1 MSHDPFRNAENGI
14 AVIGMACRFP
24 GAPDLDTFWHNLRT
38 AQHGISFMA
47 ADANA
52 PEGYVP
58 ARGLL
63 DQIDQ
68 FDAEAFGLSAR
79 DALLMD
85 PQQRLLFETALHAFD
100 HAGVDPNRSGEATG
114 VFTGVGAGS
123 YAHRLWQSQNGD
135 ESIGMMQ
142 LEIGNDKDYSA
153 PRLSY
158 LLNLRGP
165 SIPVQTACSTSLV
178 AVHAAVQSLLS
189 NECDLA
195 LAGGCSL
202 PYLEPTGYQYREDD
216 IYAPDGFC
224 RSFDAQAGGTVP
236 GSGVGL
242 VVLKRLD
249 EARQDGDR
257 IMAVILATA
266 VNNDGDQKVGFT
278 APSVTGQRT
287 VIEDALSLA
296 DVDPGH
302 IGFVETHGTAT
313 RLGDPI
319 EIEALRQAF
328 GQDGRNC
335 ALGAVKS
342 NIGHAGAAAGI
353 AGFIKTVLCR
363 AHNTLVPTLHYT
375 APNPKLNLDDSPF
388 FVNTA
393 TQPWPQEQPLA
404 GVSSFGIGGTNCH
417 LILAPAPQAG
427 ASQPS
432 PRRTQLLTLAAKNET
447 ALAQHADNLAEALST
462 DDAPDLA
469 DVAFSLNGARKA
481 FSTRTWLTAADH
493 AEAVVA
499 LRRLANAPNPHHAV
513 NPPVVFCFTGQGVE
527 GGDWG
532 AALFQEEPVFR
543 QAALQALTALAPHL
557 DFDLAAVMFR
567 AETDLSPPSRYQP
580 ALFVLGYAL
589 ASLWQSLAVKPT
601 AVLGHSLGEYAAAV
615 VAGVLSLED
624 AAKLVAERAQQ
635 TERLPG
641 GAMLALPISADQTE
655 AWCSDQV
662 ALAAVNGAN
671 LCVFSGPYDAV
682 DALATRAKDAG
693 LEPIRFP
700 TSHAFHSPMT
710 APALAPL
717 TAAAQTTN
725 PQAAT
730 IPFASTVTGTW
741 LTTQDARDPQY
752 WARQMAQTVRFH
764 DAVLTAAEYENAL
777 FLEIG
782 PGRVLSRLVA
792 RSLGADKTVA
802 SLEPDRDSA
811 AAFSHALG
819 SVWARGVAIAW
830 SAWFAEEQRQ
840 KVTLPAYPFQR
851 RRYWVEAE
859 SNAVTDARGLL
870 ETRRPANEWYY
881 RPAWQQ
887 IVAPAAC
894 DASALEPEQTWLLLF
909 DDGRLADALSASLT
923 QAGQHCVHVR
933 RGHDFSHD
941 APNCFTLNPAT
952 GFPRLLQQLEDQG
965 RRPDNI
971 VHGWSLAMPAVNQ
984 TSQVAVALDAGFA
997 GLMHLSKALTEQHPE
1012 QVRLS
1017 AVTRNMWSLADA
1029 DGTDTAWQATLLGA
1043 TTVLP
1048 LEFEFLKTCCIDIG
1062 DSDTDQAVAAIAA
1075 RFVGDWDDDTTLH
1088 AHGMLWRRDFQ
1099 RIAAPPE
1106 PPAAA
1111 AALDGVYLIL
1121 NGFQEFGY
1129 DLCRHLQDQ
1138 GAAAVLVD
1146 RAFLPPAHE
1155 WDTWLA
1161 EQGGDDW
1168 TSQVINNLRSVGER
1182 VFTKTANPTDA
1193 GALAAVTDQ
1202 VRREHGRLDGVFVL
1216 DRGARAGLIQTKS
1229 SAEPAPFLAEKM
1241 SETLA
1246 VGAVMADLDTV
1257 MVFTTNADDAGGIG
1271 QSEHAAAYAFQESYY
1286 RRLPCRAGQRRHVI
1300 EWGGLPSDSAPGPE
1314 SGLSGQLI
1322 EKQKRFGL
1330 DSADRLTVAA
1340 RLLPSQQNYTVVST
1354 RDYGAVLAQRRTFTA
1369 AYFKDQAAPSATEE
1383 RPDLTTAYLAPS
1395 SDVERLLAELWEAA
1409 FAVKP
1414 IGIDDD
1420 FFELGGH
1427 SLLAVDLLASMS
1439 KVFATN
1445 VGLEVLFANPT
1456 IAALARVLAGDELE
1470 SEDAELT
1477 AALLDRIEDLSPE
1490 EIEAMLAE
1498 VENE

>member
-1 MSHDPFRNAENGI
+1 MSHDPFRNTENGI

-24 GAPDLDTFWHNLRT
+24 GAPDLDAFWHNLRNGR
-38 AQHGISFMA
+38 HGISFFEA
-47 ADANA
+47 EANA
-52 PEGYVP
+52 PEGYVA

-63 DQIDQ
+63 DQIDH
-68 FDAEAFGLSAR
+68 FDAETFGLSAR

-85 PQQRLLFETALHAFD
+85 PQQRLLLETALHAFD
-100 HAGVDPNRSGEATG
+100 HAGVDPNRAGAATG
-114 VFTGVGAGS
+114 VFTGVGANT
-123 YAHRLWQSQNGD
+123 YAHRLWQSQNGA

-165 SIPVQTACSTSLV
+165 SIPVQTACSSSLV

-189 NECDLA
+189 QECDLA

-242 VVLKRLD
+242 VVLKRVEDAL
-249 EARQDGDR
+249 QDGDR

-296 DVDPGH
+296 DVDPHH
-302 IGFVETHGTAT
+302 IGFIETHGTAT
-313 RLGDPI
+313 KLGDPI

-328 GQDGRNC
+328 GEDGRNC

-363 AHNTLVPTLHYT
+363 AHNTLVPTLHFT
-375 APNPKLNLDDSPF
+375 APNPKLQLESSPF
-388 FVNTA
+388 YVNTV

-417 LILAPAPQAG
+417 LILAPAPQAV
-427 ASQPS
+427 ASRPS
-432 PRRTQLLTLAAKNET
+432 PRRVQLLTLAAKSET
-447 ALAQHADNLAEALST
+447 ALAQHAANLAETLAA
-462 DDAPDLA
+462 DNAPDLA
-469 DVAFSLNGARKA
+469 DVAFSLNGARKT
-481 FSTRTWLTAADH
+481 FPVRTWLTAANH
-493 AEAVVA
+493 HEAVIA
-499 LRRLANAPNPHHAV
+499 LRRLANAPNPHHAA

-532 AALFQEEPVFR
+532 AALFHEEPVFR
-543 QAALQALTALAPHL
+543 QAAQQALAALAPHL
-557 DFDLAAVMFR
+557 DFDLAAVMFS
-567 AETDLSPPSRYQP
+567 AESDLSAPSRYQP

-589 ASLWQSLAVKPT
+589 ATLWQSLEVTPA

-615 VAGVLSLED
+615 VAGVLSLSD

-641 GAMLALPISADQTE
+641 GAMLALPISADQAD
-655 AWCSDQV
+655 AWQSEQV
-662 ALAAVNGAN
+662 SLAAVNGAN
-671 LCVFSGPYDAV
+671 LCVFSGTYDAV
-682 DALATRAKDAG
+682 DSLAQRAKAAG

-717 TAAAQTTN
+717 TAAAQTTD
-725 PQAAT
+725 PQAPT

-741 LTTQDARDPQY
+741 LTTPDALDPNY

-764 DAVLTAAEYENAL
+764 EAVLTAAEYENAL

-782 PGRVLSRLVA
+782 PGRVLTRLVS
-792 RSLGADKTVA
+792 RTLGADHTVA

-819 SVWARGVAIAW
+819 AVWARGLKPDW
-830 SAWFAEEQRQ
+830 SAWFAAERRQ

-851 RRYWVEAE
+851 RRFWVEAE
-859 SNAVTDARGLL
+859 SHAVSDARGLL
-870 ETRRPANEWYY
+870 ETRRPAHEWYY
-881 RPAWQQ
+881 RPAWHQ
-887 IVAPAAC
+887 IVAQPAF
-894 DASALEPEQTWLLLF
+894 DAAALEAEQTWLLLF
-909 DDGRLADALSASLT
+909 DDDTLADALAQCLR
-923 QAGQHCVHVR
+923 QAGQHCVRVR
-933 RGHDFSHD
+933 RGHDFAQQ
-941 APNCFTLNPAT
+941 APDHFTLNPAT
-952 GFPRLLQQLEDQG
+952 DFPRLLQQLADQN
-965 RRPDNI
+965 RRPANI
-971 VHGWSLAMPAVNQ
+971 VHGWSLALPAVTQ
-984 TSQVAVALDAGFA
+984 SAQVADALDAGFA
-997 GLMHLSKALTEQHPE
+997 GLMHLSKALTAQHPE
-1012 QVRLS
+1012 LVRL
-1017 AVTRNMWSLADA
+1017 AVVTRNMWSLTDA
-1029 DGTDTAWQATLLGA
+1029 SGTDSAWQATLLGA

-1048 LEFEFLKTCCIDIG
+1048 LEFEFLKTCCLDIG
-1062 DSDTDQAVAAIAA
+1062 DRAADQAAAAVAT
-1075 RFVGDWDDDTTLH
+1075 RFVGDWDDETTLN

-1099 RIAAPPE
+1099 RINAPPE
-1106 PPAAA
+1106 PPADNR
-1111 AALDGVYLIL
+1111 LDGVYLIL

-1146 RAFLPPAHE
+1146 RAFLPAAGE
-1155 WDTWLA
+1155 WDTWQA
-1161 EQGGDDW
+1161 EQGDDDW
-1168 TSQVINNLRSVGER
+1168 TSQVIHNLRSVGDR

-1193 GALAAVTDQ
+1193 GALAAVRDQ

-1216 DRGARAGLIQTKS
+1216 DRTARAGLIQTKS

-1241 SETLA
+1241 AETLA
-1246 VGAVMADLDTV
+1246 VGTTLADLETIV
-1257 MVFTTNADDAGGIG
+1257 VFTTNADDAGGIG
-1271 QSEHAAAYAFQESYY
+1271 QSEHAAAYAFQETYY
-1286 RRLPCRAGQRRHVI
+1286 RRLPRRAGQRRHVI

-1340 RLLPSQQNYTVVST
+1340 RLLPAAHNYTVVST

-1369 AYFKDQAAPSATEE
+1369 AYFKDQAAPSATEG
-1383 RPDLTTAYLAPS
+1383 RPELTTAFQAPA
-1395 SDVERLLAELWEAA
+1395 SDIERLLAELWEAA

-1414 IGIDDD
+1414 IGVDDD